1 MNRKTTLVL
10 AILVLIGATSL
21 IAFQLGKS
29 SSAPASSGDV
39 ATTGDHSTTTATES
53 PATVE
58 PAAPKTRREQRDPEL
73 IDRYGEARTNLSR
86 HVTSN
91 VVSLLEDAIAMG
103 DMMLNSENGNRFGRN
118 NEWVLRNSLREAGIE
133 LDDEQQARANGLFTE
148 FQKRELERSR
158 EAVKTLKEE
167 PTTLMSLILASD
179 ARAREEISEEEYSA
193 LQQQTASEL
202 DGVINPLDRNNFRPR
217 DPMDDEVFRT
227 EFSAILDGDQTES
240 FNASL
245 AQREEAA
252 GNPTT
257 DISNIPVM
265 ELESLDTAIGSA
277 KQMTAGFKQVME
289 GMGNLGPILEQQRQ
303 GGSGE

>member
-39 ATTGDHSTTTATES
+39 ATTGDHATTTATES

-133 LDDEQQARANGLFTE
+133 LDDEQQTRANELFTE

-179 ARAREEISEEEYSA
+179 ARAREEISEEEYAA

-227 EFSAILDGDQTES
+227 EFSAILDGDQTEN